1 MRFTNGCYTSWNWMQ
16 NADVSF
22 GSNWNTTAIAP
33 ERSCVLR
40 PPLRQHLTR
49 PNRANRRAAAE
60 RRKARDEGEQDKSVA
75 SYAAPLVTSA
85 RSAGNLRE
93 TGARSQ
99 TERKAQIEVAQGLY
113 PPVSRFWD
121 DVFGP
126 KRRDY
131 DG

>member
-1 MRFTNGCYTSWNWMQ
+1 MKGRVEAVRPRVAKYT
-16 NADVSF
+16 
-22 GSNWNTTAIAP
+22 
-33 ERSCVLR
+33 
-40 PPLRQHLTR
+40 
-49 PNRANRRAAAE
+49 
-60 RRKARDEGEQDKSVA
+60 KDEEEQDKSVA

-85 RSAGNLRE
+85 RSAGSLRE
-93 TGARSQ
+93 TGMGS
-99 TERKAQIEVAQGLY
+99 KAEKKPQIEVAQGLY